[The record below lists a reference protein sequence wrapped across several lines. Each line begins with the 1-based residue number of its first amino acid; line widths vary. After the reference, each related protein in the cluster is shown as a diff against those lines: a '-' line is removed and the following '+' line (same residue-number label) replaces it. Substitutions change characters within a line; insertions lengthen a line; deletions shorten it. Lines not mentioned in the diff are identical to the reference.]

1 MSSGVR
7 AAATTFLRILT
18 AAAIAGCDG
27 DGTGRRPLHVFAAS
41 SLADAF
47 REMETAF
54 EAAYPDT
61 DVGLVFAGSQVLRL
75 QIEQGAG
82 VDIFASA
89 DRRHVESLRRAGHL
103 PGYRRFAGNELALIV
118 PPDNPASIESFA
130 DLPRAR
136 RLVIGTEHVP
146 VGAYTREALRR
157 AGGRLGATF
166 ENNVLSRVVSEES
179 NARLVRAKV
188 ELGVADAAIVYRTDV
203 APGRVLAIPLPPEA
217 NVRADYLMG
226 AVAGAA
232 NPGGAA
238 RWLGFVAS
246 PAGQEI
252 LARRGFVAGAAPGQ

>member
-7 AAATTFLRILT
+7 AAAATFPCILT

-27 DGTGRRPLHVFAAS
+27 DGTGRRPLQVFAAV
-41 SLADAF
+41 SLTDAF
-47 REMETAF
+47 REIKTAF

-89 DRRHVESLRRAGHL
+89 DRRHVEALRHAGHL
-103 PGYRRFAGNELALIV
+103 PGYSRFAGNEMVLIV
-118 PPDNPASIESFA
+118 PPGNPAAIESFA

-146 VGAYTREALRR
+146 VGAYTRDVLRR
-157 AGGRLGATF
+157 AAGHLGAKF
-166 ENNVLSRVVSEES
+166 EKDVLSRVVSEES

-203 APGRVLAIPLPPEA
+203 APGRVLAIPVPPEA
-217 NVRADYLMG
+217 NVRAGYLMG

-232 NPGGAA
+232 NPEGAA
-238 RWLGFVAS
+238 RWVRFVAS

>member
-1 MSSGVR
+1 MKSGIHA
-7 AAATTFLRILT
+7 AAATCLCLLT

-27 DGTGRRPLHVFAAS
+27 DGAGRRPLQVFAAS
-41 SLADAF
+41 SLTDAF

-82 VDIFASA
+82 ADIFASA
-89 DRRHVESLRRAGHL
+89 DRRHLESLERAGL
-103 PGYRRFAGNELALIV
+103 LSGYRQFAGNELALIV
-118 PPDNPASIESFA
+118 PLDNPAAIESFA
-130 DLPRAR
+130 DLPRAE

-157 AGGRLGATF
+157 AGGRLGSEF
-166 ENNVLSRVVSEES
+166 ESAVLSRVVSEES

-203 APGRVLAIPLPPEA
+203 APGRVRAIPVPPEA
-217 NVRADYLMG
+217 NVLANYLMG

-232 NPGGAA
+232 NPEGAA

-252 LARRGFVAGAAPGQ
+252 LALRGFLAGTAPLQ